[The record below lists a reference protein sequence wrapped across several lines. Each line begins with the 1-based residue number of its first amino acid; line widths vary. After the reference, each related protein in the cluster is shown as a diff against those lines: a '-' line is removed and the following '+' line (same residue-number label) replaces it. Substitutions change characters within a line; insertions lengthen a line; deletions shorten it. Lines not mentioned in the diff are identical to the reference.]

1 MIAPLPVEEDG
12 NTTGETWAEHQR
24 RQRSIRTLMMFLMM
38 LILMDGEE
46 PHNKKK
52 SLRGGNKKETKGF
65 VMDEHL
71 WKKRRSLDL
80 MLWEAG
86 LQDDRLHRL
95 IELNHGIDEESTAAK
110 WARENALNEDDAGE
124 DDGGSNNTKGDEE
137 HDVQAA
143 KDAFDDFQE
152 EERLVYHYPR
162 NATGSYRGEWTRVIS
177 EQPIP
182 TIIPSPISRDQTANS
197 TKMQILSDEQ
207 IIDLLPPYHIG
218 LHVLPPN
225 NRLDEIFHKPLKE
238 MGNETPVLEQKLLDS
253 TEVDQPLDFSKEE
266 GSILIRLYTR
276 TIAGMT
282 AVSLVDGIVNLY
294 DVNDRSFTSNMK
306 HLSLRVRGIVVH
318 SLGKVSLVAND
329 NSLRSAFV
337 VKNGNIANHRKLLE
351 QGLQDAVENQA
362 SIETIR
368 DEALKA
374 NHHLF
379 NKNVGGENW
388 IEHFDY
394 GTNNESK
401 HLQTNQ
407 TTYVGANPFLPD
419 DENDKLSA
427 IPANIL
433 RASPPLTLQN
443 GRECAFELNFN
454 ITETKWTISEWR
466 QMLKKLTIGLFKVD
480 PANVNQ
486 TEIGITDKRAKK
498 DTSIV
503 KAEPSANQRNE
514 AVVMHMLG
522 TIRSPQ
528 CDFVSNVNVTAVRID
543 WEQTTAKAVNYCFFM
558 MVCCFAQ
565 TILLLKQLLHSQPQ
579 SVAVRVSLISVG
591 WQTVLDAI
599 LCIEHILLCMLLQPI
614 STAFG
619 KFKCP
624 PNVVTQARY
633 IRTHII

>member
-1 MIAPLPVEEDG
+1 
-12 NTTGETWAEHQR
+12 
-24 RQRSIRTLMMFLMM
+24 
-38 LILMDGEE
+38 
-46 PHNKKK
+46 
-52 SLRGGNKKETKGF
+52 
-65 VMDEHL
+65 
-71 WKKRRSLDL
+71 
-80 MLWEAG
+80 
-86 LQDDRLHRL
+86 
-95 IELNHGIDEESTAAK
+95 
-110 WARENALNEDDAGE
+110 
-124 DDGGSNNTKGDEE
+124 
-137 HDVQAA
+137 
-143 KDAFDDFQE
+143 
-152 EERLVYHYPR
+152 
-162 NATGSYRGEWTRVIS
+162 
-177 EQPIP
+177 
-182 TIIPSPISRDQTANS
+182 
-197 TKMQILSDEQ
+197 
-207 IIDLLPPYHIG
+207 
-218 LHVLPPN
+218 
-225 NRLDEIFHKPLKE
+225 
-238 MGNETPVLEQKLLDS
+238 
-253 TEVDQPLDFSKEE
+253 
-266 GSILIRLYTR
+266 
-276 TIAGMT
+276 
-282 AVSLVDGIVNLY
+282 
-294 DVNDRSFTSNMK
+294 
-306 HLSLRVRGIVVH
+306 
-318 SLGKVSLVAND
+318 
-329 NSLRSAFV
+329 
-337 VKNGNIANHRKLLE
+337 LLE
-351 QGLQDAVENQA
+351 QGLQDAVENHA

-368 DEALKA
+368 DETLKA

-388 IEHFDY
+388 IDHFDY

-419 DENDKLSA
+419 DESDKLSA
-427 IPANIL
+427 TPANIL